1 MKINNIANRLLG
13 ILGKKSS
20 LKLVPLSDV
29 ERVRDQWRSTGVDP
43 SFLLSG
49 RYYYGWNI
57 ITWKSNCTE
66 PIPIKIYWDNGEGF
80 SEERTMKMIPIS
92 PGESFYKTQIFIPRE
107 AKQLRIDP
115 GENELEFELKDIQ
128 IKKTTEIH
136 MISNMVRHLLFQR
149 GFSFNSVKS
158 LVYKIFSTYKYHG
171 FKGLKHKIRVVQNHM
186 NESVNSYESWLI
198 YNSID
203 KNYYR
208 EASSVIEQLNY
219 KPLISV
225 ILPVY
230 NVDEIWLRK
239 CIDSVINQIYGDW
252 ELCISDDAS
261 TKPHIKR
268 VLTEY
273 MEKDERIRVH
283 FRGVNGH
290 ISECSNSALD
300 MANGEFIALLDH
312 DDELAPNALY
322 EVIRYLNEH
331 PDADMIYSD
340 EDKIGV
346 NGERHSPY
354 FKPDWSPDL
363 ILSHMYTCH
372 LGVYRKQIISEIGGF
387 RKGYEGSQDYDLV
400 LRFTERTD
408 KVIHIPK
415 ILYHW
420 RSIPES
426 TASGAIAKNYTHYA
440 GLKALNDALK
450 RRGIKGSVE
459 ELDGYSNMYR
469 VHYKV
474 QEDPLVSIII
484 PTKDMAGILD
494 TCIDSIQRV
503 TKYKNYEIIVV
514 DNGSRNAHTFSVFNK
529 WKAIFNERFK
539 VIELDIPFNY
549 SKLNNVAAHESNG
562 EFLLLL
568 NNDIEVIS
576 PDWLEEM
583 VGYAQ
588 RKNTGAVG
596 AKLFYPDKTIQHS
609 GVVMGIGG
617 IAGHAFRTCS
627 EYDPGYFG
635 MLLVN
640 RNCSV
645 VTAACLMV
653 KKDLFFEVGGLEEEL
668 SVAFND
674 VDFCLKLLDKGYYNV
689 ILNNVSLYHHESK
702 TRGMED
708 TLEKIERFSSEI
720 KYMETKWSSVISNDP
735 FYNPNLSL
743 ESDKSYN
750 LKI

>member
-1 MKINNIANRLLG
+1 MNIISTANRLLEF
-13 ILGKKSS
+13 LGKRSS

-29 ERVRDQWRSTGVDP
+29 ERIQDKWRSTGVDP
-43 SFLLSG
+43 SFLLTG
-49 RYYYGWNI
+49 KFHFGWSE
-57 ITWKSNCTE
+57 ITWSSYSTE
-66 PIPIKIYWDNGEGF
+66 PIPVKIYWDNGDGF
-80 SEERTMKMIPIS
+80 SEERTMKLLPIS
-92 PGESFYKTQIFIPRE
+92 PGKSCYSAQIFIPRE

-115 GENELEFELKDIQ
+115 GENEIEFELKDIQ
-128 IKKTTEIH
+128 IKRTTEIQ
-136 MISNMVRHLLFQR
+136 MICNTLRHLLLQR
-149 GFSFNSVKS
+149 GFSLNSIKA
-158 LVYKIFSTYKYHG
+158 LIYKIFRTYKYYG
-171 FKGLKHKIRVVQNHM
+171 FKGLKHKIRAVQNHM
-186 NESVNSYESWLI
+186 NETVNSYESWLI
-198 YNSID
+198 YNSVGR
-203 KNYYR
+203 NYYK
-208 EASSVIEQLNY
+208 EAESVLEKLKY

-239 CIDSVINQIYGDW
+239 CIDSVINQLYGNW
-252 ELCISDDAS
+252 ELCIADDAS
-261 TKPHIKR
+261 TKPHIKK

-273 MEKDERIRVH
+273 SERDERIKVH
-283 FRGVNGH
+283 FRKENGH
-290 ISECSNSALD
+290 ISECSNSALN

-312 DDELAPNALY
+312 DDELALNALY
-322 EVIRYLNEH
+322 EVVYYLNEH

-340 EDKIGV
+340 EDKIGI

-372 LGVYRKQIISEIGGF
+372 LGIYRKQIVNEIGGF

-400 LRFTERTD
+400 LRFTEKTD

-426 TASGAIAKNYTHYA
+426 TASGAVAKNYTHYA
-440 GLKALNDALK
+440 GLKALNDTLV
-450 RRGIKGSVE
+450 RRGIEGSVE
-459 ELDGYSNMYR
+459 ELNGYSNMYR

-474 QEDPLVSIII
+474 QDNPLVSIII
-484 PTKDMAGILD
+484 PTKDMADILD
-494 TCIDSIQRV
+494 TCIDSIHRI
-503 TKYKNYEIIVV
+503 TKYKNYEIIIV
-514 DNGSRNAHTFSVFNK
+514 DNGSVNTHTFSVFNK
-529 WKAIFNERFK
+529 WKAIFNSRLK
-539 VIELDIPFNY
+539 IITLDIPFNY

-568 NNDIEVIS
+568 NNDIEVIK

-583 VGYAQ
+583 IGYAQ
-588 RKNTGAVG
+588 KENIGAVG
-596 AKLFYPDKTIQHS
+596 AKLFYPDNTIQHS
-609 GVVMGIGG
+609 GVVMGLGG
-617 IAGHAFRTCS
+617 IAGHAFRSCN

-653 KKDLFFEVGGLEEEL
+653 KKEIFFEVGGLEEEL

-689 ILNNVSLYHHESK
+689 ILNNVILYHHESK

-708 TLEKIERFSSEI
+708 TQEKIERFSSEI
-720 KYMETKWSSVISNDP
+720 KYMQNKWPSVISNDS

-743 ESDKSYN
+743 ESDRSYN